1 MGPDPKEDAKMD
13 PTTTRRETE
22 IEDEATA
29 GASDDEADEKR
40 DDLSEQ
46 ELEELLTQA
55 IECFADEG
63 EMPRAHIRTFEDAGV
78 LTMNRGLVVRIGDA
92 EFQLT
97 IVRSR

>member
-1 MGPDPKEDAKMD
+1 MD
-13 PTTTRRETE
+13 PTTTWQETE
-22 IEDEATA
+22 IEDEATT
-29 GASDDEADEKR
+29 GASDDEAEEER
-40 DDLSEQ
+40 EDLSEQ

-63 EMPRAHIRTFEDAGV
+63 EMPCAHIRTFEDAGV
-78 LTMNRGLVVRIGDA
+78 LTMNRGLVLQLGDA

>member
-13 PTTTRRETE
+13 PTTTRRVTE
-22 IEDEATA
+22 IEDEA
-29 GASDDEADEKR
+29 DEER
-40 DDLSEQ
+40 EDLNEQ

-63 EMPRAHIRTFEDAGV
+63 EMPCAHIRTFEDAGV

>member
-22 IEDEATA
+22 IEDEATT
-29 GASDDEADEKR
+29 GASDDEER
-40 DDLSEQ
+40 EDLSEQ

-63 EMPRAHIRTFEDAGV
+63 EMPCAHIRTFEDAGV
-78 LTMNRGLVVRIGDA
+78 LTMNRGLVVQIGAA

>member
-13 PTTTRRETE
+13 PTTTRQETD
-22 IEDEATA
+22 IEDEAIA
-29 GASDDEADEKR
+29 AACDDEADEER
-40 DDLSEQ
+40 EDLSEQ

-63 EMPRAHIRTFEDAGV
+63 EMPCAHIRTFEDAGV
-78 LTMNRGLVVRIGDA
+78 LTMNRGLVVQIGDA